1 MRSAASSARCAP
13 TVRGGSWKTRLATG
27 LRTGTGLDELRDDA
41 GRIGD
46 ESAGHRPVPA
56 DAARLAIDLDHARVG
71 GESPAVARAEV
82 AREIHELIQD
92 LLQSFAEESLAK
104 KTVEVPEDQLADPE
118 GFATRYNTGWR
129 VVEVKENKVVIQED
143 PEFNPFVW
151 VHKFDTP
158 IDGKYGYVVTKS
170 ITSGSMV
177 LDDERLTVLDPGF
190 YEEITQWKYP
200 ELANAAGGG
209 DEWLDAIGWP
219 RELKPLEDL
228 TKHQFAEVQQYLYEL
243 PKSAK
248 LLVRYAKADESA
260 ED

>member
-1 MRSAASSARCAP
+1 MPKFNKEEALTVEEEWDFDEFIQKLGGIYFEHKKLKEDLAKRRGEFFTKAA
-13 TVRGGSWKTRLATG
+13 
-27 LRTGTGLDELRDDA
+27 
-41 GRIGD
+41 
-46 ESAGHRPVPA
+46 ESFP
-56 DAARLAIDLDHARVG
+56 
-71 GESPAVARAEV
+71 
-82 AREIHELIQD
+82 
-92 LLQSFAEESLAK
+92 EESLAK
-104 KTVEVPEDQLADPE
+104 KTVEIPEDQLADAE

-143 PEFNPFVW
+143 PDVKPFVW

-177 LDDERLTVLDPGF
+177 LDDERLTALDPSF

-200 ELANAAGGG
+200 ELAYAAGGG
-209 DEWLDAIGWP
+209 DEWLDSIGWP

-228 TKHQFAEVQQYLYEL
+228 TKYQYAEVQQYLYEL